1 MLVFLLW
8 TVIVI
13 ITLILIVSL
22 IIFFS
27 NIRIEINSLEINY
40 GNNEDSK
47 FDFDILLKTYLFNF
61 IKISEIKI
69 DKNKVQKCIERLED
83 TPIYIKLLENK
94 KFDSEIIKTVKK
106 YIKIYKKQFNKSPVY
121 LKSIFLKLEFG
132 LIDGAVTTYIA
143 SLLSILLGNLLYWF
157 KGEYYKFNIIGNIK
171 NNSMIN
177 IKLLF
182 KSIITINMKHII
194 IILLKM
200 ILKGVKENDRTSYRG
215 LNEYSYE

>member
-13 ITLILIVSL
+13 ITFILIVSL

-27 NIRIEINSLEINY
+27 NIRIEINSLEITY

-47 FDFDILLKTYLFNF
+47 FDFDILLKTYLVKF
-61 IKISEIKI
+61 IKISEVKI
-69 DKNKVQKCIERLED
+69 DKDKIKRYLKKIEYTKVYRKI
-83 TPIYIKLLENK
+83 LENRRI
-94 KFDSEIIKTVKK
+94 DSDIIKTARK
-106 YIKIYKKQFNKSPVY
+106 YIKIYKKQFNKSPIV
-121 LKSIFLKLEFG
+121 LERMDLDLEFG
-132 LIDGAVTTYIA
+132 VIDEKVTTYIA
-143 SLLSILLGNLLYWF
+143 SLLSIILGILLVDF
-157 KGEYYKFNIIGNIK
+157 KGEYYKFNIRGKCK
-171 NNSMIN
+171 NNRLIN
-177 IKLLF
+177 IKLVLE
-182 KSIITINMKHII
+182 SIITINMKHII

>member
-13 ITLILIVSL
+13 ITFILIVSL

-27 NIRIEINSLEINY
+27 NIRIEINSLEITY
-40 GNNEDSK
+40 GNNENPK
-47 FDFDILLKTYLFNF
+47 FDFYILLKTYLFNF

-69 DKNKVQKCIERLED
+69 DKDKIKQYLKKIEYTKVYRKI
-83 TPIYIKLLENK
+83 LENRRI
-94 KFDSEIIKTVKK
+94 DSDIIKTARK
-106 YIKIYKKQFNKSPVY
+106 YIKIYKKQFNKSP
-121 LKSIFLKLEFG
+121 IFLERMDLDMEFG
-132 LIDGAVTTYIA
+132 VIDEKVTTYIA
-143 SLLSILLGNLLYWF
+143 SLLSIILGILLVDF
-157 KGEYYKFNIIGNIK
+157 EGEYYKFNIRGKCK
-171 NNSMIN
+171 NNRLIN
-177 IKLLF
+177 IKLVLE
-182 KSIITINMKHII
+182 SIITINMKHII

>member
-27 NIRIEINSLEINY
+27 NIRIEINSLEITY
-40 GNNEDSK
+40 GNNEDPK

-83 TPIYIKLLENK
+83 TQIYIKLLENK